1 MHKRDKPSKK
11 DRPELS
17 RLELAVMDVVWELG
31 TGSSSQFIAAFQKRR
46 PLAPTTIR
54 TVLANL
60 RRKGYLV
67 RVPTVERGFR
77 LKAAVSRAAV
87 ARRSLRDVLR
97 TLFQGSLQQTI
108 ACLLSDEKLSDEEMK
123 EIRRI
128 LESRSR
134 GKKASS

>member
-1 MHKRDKPSKK
+1 MDKRDRPVKN

-31 TGSSSQFIAAFQKRR
+31 HGSSAEIIAAFQKHRH
-46 PLAPTTIR
+46 LAPTTIR

-67 RVPTVERGFR
+67 CVPTVERGFR
-77 LKAAVSRAAV
+77 LKATVSRAAV
-87 ARRSLRDVLR
+87 ARRSMRKVLT
-97 TLFQGSLQQTI
+97 TLFQGSLQQAI
-108 ACLLSDEKLSDEEMK
+108 ACLVSDETLSDDEMK

-128 LESRSR
+128 IQSRAGGR
-134 GKKASS
+134 KKIT

>member
-1 MHKRDKPSKK
+1 MHKRERPSKN

-31 TGSSSQFIAAFQKRR
+31 TGSTSQIVAAFQKRR

-60 RRKGYLV
+60 RRKGYLA

-77 LKAAVSRAAV
+77 LKATVSRAVV
-87 ARRSLRDVLR
+87 ARRSLREVLT

-108 ACLLSDEKLSDEEMK
+108 ACLVSDEKLSDEEMK
-123 EIRRI
+123 DIRRI
-128 LESRSR
+128 LESRAG
-134 GKKASS
+134 GKKV

>member
-1 MHKRDKPSKK
+1 MRDRQAKK

-31 TGSSSQFIAAFQKRR
+31 SCSSSQVIAAFQKRR
-46 PLAPTTIR
+46 ALAPTTIR

-60 RRKGYLV
+60 RRKGYLA

-77 LKAAVSRAAV
+77 LKATVSRAAV
-87 ARRSLRDVLR
+87 ARRSLREVLT

-128 LESRSR
+128 LESRAE
-134 GKKASS
+134 GKKVSS

>member
-1 MHKRDKPSKK
+1 MDKRGPSKK

-17 RLELAVMDVVWELG
+17 RLELAVMDTVWELG
-31 TGSSSQFIAAFQKRR
+31 TSSSSQIITAFQKRR

-60 RRKGYLV
+60 RRKGYLEC
-67 RVPTVERGFR
+67 VPTVERGFR
-77 LKAAVSRAAV
+77 LKATVSRAV
-87 ARRSLRDVLR
+87 VGRRSLRDVLAI
-97 TLFQGSLQQTI
+97 LFQGSLQQAI
-108 ACLLSDEKLSDEEMK
+108 ACLLSDEELSDEEMK

-128 LESRSR
+128 IKSRAG

>member
-1 MHKRDKPSKK
+1 MQKRDEPSKK

-31 TGSSSQFIAAFQKRR
+31 TASSAQIVAVFQKRR

-60 RRKGYLV
+60 RRKGYLA

-77 LKAAVSRAAV
+77 LKAMVSRAVV
-87 ARRSLRDVLR
+87 ARRSLREVFT

-108 ACLLSDEKLSDEEMK
+108 ACLVSDEKLSD
-123 EIRRI
+123 
-128 LESRSR
+128 
-134 GKKASS
+134 

>member
-1 MHKRDKPSKK
+1 METDDRPSKN

-31 TGSSSQFIAAFQKRR
+31 TGNSSQIITAFQKRR

-60 RRKGYLV
+60 RRKGYLEC
-67 RVPTVERGFR
+67 VPTVERGFR
-77 LKAAVSRAAV
+77 LKATVSRAVV
-87 ARRSLRDVLR
+87 ARRSLREVLA
-97 TLFQGSLQQTI
+97 TLFQGSLQQAI
-108 ACLLSDEKLSDEEMK
+108 ACLVSDERLSDEEIK

-128 LESRSR
+128 INSRAG
-134 GKKASS
+134 GKKAPS

>member
-1 MHKRDKPSKK
+1 MDKRDRPAQN

-31 TGSSSQFIAAFQKRR
+31 TGSSSQIITAFQKRR

-60 RRKGYLV
+60 RRKRYLE

-77 LKAAVSRAAV
+77 LKAAVSRAVV
-87 ARRSLRDVLR
+87 ARRSLREVLA
-97 TLFQGSLQQTI
+97 TLFQGSLQQAI
-108 ACLLSDEKLSDEEMK
+108 ACLLSDESLSDEEMK

-128 LESRSR
+128 IQSRAGGR
-134 GKKASS
+134 KKST

>member
-1 MHKRDKPSKK
+1 MDKRGPSKK

-17 RLELAVMDVVWELG
+17 RLELAVMDTVWELG
-31 TGSSSQFIAAFQKRR
+31 TSSSSQIITAFQKRR

-60 RRKGYLV
+60 RRKGYLEC
-67 RVPTVERGFR
+67 VPTVERGFR
-77 LKAAVSRAAV
+77 LKATVSRAV
-87 ARRSLRDVLR
+87 VGRRSLREVLAI
-97 TLFQGSLQQTI
+97 LFQGSLQQAI
-108 ACLLSDEKLSDEEMK
+108 ACLLSDEELSDEEMK

-128 LESRSR
+128 IKSRAG

>member
-1 MHKRDKPSKK
+1 MDKRVGQVKNDL
-11 DRPELS
+11 PELS

-31 TGSSSQFIAAFQKRR
+31 TGNSAEIIAAFQKHRR
-46 PLAPTTIR
+46 LAPTTIR

-60 RRKGYLV
+60 RRKGYLEC
-67 RVPTVERGFR
+67 VPTIERGFR
-77 LKAAVSRAAV
+77 LKATVSRAVV
-87 ARRSLRDVLR
+87 ARRSLREVLA
-97 TLFQGSLQQTI
+97 TLFQGSLQQAI

-128 LESRSR
+128 INFRVG